1 MATSAASLIRGRRE
15 CVVTVVLALV
25 CSFFLVAGYAVS
37 HDAIAHADVL
47 SFVISLCVFFLVA
60 VLFFA
65 VYTVMWRLLDAFSQ
79 KRILG
84 SSGLSA
90 RLDGVMNGRYAWL
103 GCWALLLVCW
113 LPVLL
118 AAWPGFYCYD
128 TDVVEH
134 WARDGVYD
142 PNQPFLWVFCLG
154 MVFRAAWALGL
165 SSNAAIAFLSIA
177 CGVLSAALL
186 ARVVILVGRHY
197 SPVFALMALAFFGCN
212 PIIPCFVWGSEKDAY
227 FAIVF
232 VALLGCLITPACGK
246 RSWLSLIALEVL
258 CCLLRNNVSFALI
271 ACIPFVWVL
280 LPERRK
286 AYLVGL
292 ALAVAVAGIVGGP
305 LARCL
310 STSVNPSPAYLSMSS
325 VPTQHMA
332 FIWNGDAA
340 NEGDRQIILGLVNN
354 ANDQQITDSITSLE
368 RNVPVITDVSR
379 GAFMTMLMLE
389 PDPVRFYTEYLPLA
403 ARHPLELADAWLH
416 LTYESWY
423 PFSTIDAY
431 NNDALGA
438 PMGYD
443 KTETSVFACM
453 TEEPGVA
460 NSKLPA
466 LYDVLWKISRY
477 NVLQSNPFT
486 AWLISVPF
494 YVWCALIATARAIIV
509 RSRLRAPCA
518 LVILLLLTFAL
529 GPCVMTRYYLPL
541 MLAFPLMVC
550 MFLDGGARLAPA
562 KAAKVP
568 RKRGRHGIEN
578 A

>member
-103 GCWALLLVCW
+103 GCWALLLICW

-128 TDVVEH
+128 TDAVAR
-134 WARDGVYD
+134 WAIGNECDS
-142 PNQPFLWVFCLG
+142 NQPFFWAFCLG
-154 MVFRAAWALGL
+154 VVFRVAWALEF
-165 SSNAAIAFLSIA
+165 SSNAAIIVIS
-177 CGVLSAALL
+177 VLTGLLLAALL
-186 ARVVILVGRHY
+186 SRIVLRVGVKYG
-197 SPVFALMALAFFGCN
+197 PGFAIFAFLFFVLN
-212 PIIPCFVWGSEKDAY
+212 PLIPCFAWGGVKDAH
-227 FAIVF
+227 FAIAF
-232 VALLGCLITPACGK
+232 IALLGCLIAPRKGA
-246 RSWLSLIALEVL
+246 RDWVVVIALEVI
-258 CCLLRNNVSFALI
+258 CCLLRNNVSFALL
-271 ACIPFVWVL
+271 AALPFVWVL

-286 AYLVGL
+286 VYAVG
-292 ALAVAVAGIVGGP
+292 LAVAVACAGLVGGP
-305 LARCL
+305 VARGL
-310 STSVNPSPAYLSMSS
+310 SESITPSTSLMTMSS
-325 VPTQHMA
+325 VPTQHLA
-332 FIWNGDAA
+332 FIWNSDATS
-340 NEGDRQIILGLVNN
+340 EEDRQVILGLVNN
-354 ANDQQITDSITSLE
+354 ANDQQIADSITALE
-368 RNVPVITDVSR
+368 RNVPVVTDVSR
-379 GAFMTMLMLE
+379 GAFMTIFMLE
-389 PDPVRFYTEYLPLA
+389 PDPARFYAEYLPLA
-403 ARHPLELADAWLH
+403 ARHPRELADAWLH

-509 RSRLRAPCA
+509 RSRLRVPCV

-568 RKRGRHGIEN
+568 RKRGRHGVEN